1 MKRIFTRVAILQLA
15 LLMMLSP
22 VMASNFSEPVPASNP
37 SEPSS
42 AEVKAALSEFKSL
55 SHKER
60 RMRIKE
66 AKKELRKFKADKK
79 SGKAAETS
87 TVLLVILAILLPP
100 LAVYLHED
108 EINSRFWIS
117 LVLTLLFW
125 IPGVIY
131 ALIVVLSPNT
141 GQ

>member
-1 MKRIFTRVAILQLA
+1 MKRIFTRLAMLA
-15 LLMMLSP
+15 LLVIISP
-22 VMASNFSEPVPASNP
+22 ALTVYASEPVTSGP
-37 SEPSS
+37 SHEPSS
-42 AEVKAALSEFKSL
+42 AEVKSAVNEFKSL
-55 SHKER
+55 SRKER
-60 RMRIKE
+60 RVRIKE

-79 SGKAAETS
+79 AGKAAEES

-108 EINSRFWIS
+108 EINTRFWIS
-117 LVLTLLFW
+117 VVLTLLFW

-131 ALIVVLSPNT
+131 ALIVVLSDSK